1 MPRNHRSNGHNA
13 PQKTRGRRA
22 GAGRS
27 EVRIVGGRW
36 RGRKVRFPDVPGLR
50 PSPDRVRETL
60 FNWLA
65 PVMQGARV
73 LDLFAGSGVLG
84 FEALSRGAA
93 SAVLVERDRSAAR
106 QLRDSAAGL
115 GADAAEIVEGDAL
128 AWLRQDRGPFDV
140 VFLDPPFGTGL
151 QDQALGGLGRPGCLS
166 PGAFVYL
173 ERPAAEGPP
182 ALPAGWIL
190 HRSGRA
196 GDVGYYLAITREAGT
211 AGEPPDRPS
220 SDREGEAQR

>member
-1 MPRNHRSNGHNA
+1 MSRNHRSDGHNA
-13 PQKTRGRRA
+13 AQNARGRRP

-60 FNWLA
+60 FNWLM

-93 SAVLVERDRSAAR
+93 EAVLVEHHRDAAR
-106 QLRDSAAGL
+106 QLRDSAAAL
-115 GADAAEIVEGDAL
+115 GADQAQVVEADAL
-128 AWLRQDRGPFDV
+128 AWLMAQRGPFDV

-151 QDQALGGLGRPGCLS
+151 QHEALGRLDRPGVLS

-173 ERPAAEGPP
+173 ERSAADGPP
-182 ALPAGWIL
+182 VLPPGWSL

-196 GDVGYYLAITREAGT
+196 GDVGYYLATTREAGSV
-211 AGEPPDRPS
+211 GRPPGLPS
-220 SDREGEAQR
+220 SDRHEEGQ

>member
-1 MPRNHRSNGHNA
+1 MPRNHRSRKDNA
-13 PQKTRGRRA
+13 VQKP
-22 GAGRS
+22 AGRQAGGGRN

-36 RGRKVRFPDVPGLR
+36 RGRKIRFPAAPGLR

-65 PVMQGARV
+65 PVIQGARV

-93 SAVLVERDRSAAR
+93 AAMLVENDRSVVR
-106 QLRDSAAGL
+106 QLRDTAAAL
-115 GADAAEIVEGDAL
+115 GAASAEVVEGDAL
-128 AWLRQDRGPFDV
+128 AWLQQDRGPFDV
-140 VFLDPPFGTGL
+140 VFLDPPFGTEL
-151 QDQALGGLGRPGCLS
+151 QEAALRRLSRPGYLA

-173 ERPAAEGPP
+173 ERPAADGSP
-182 ALPAGWIL
+182 ALPDGWTL

-196 GDVGYYLAITREAGT
+196 GDVGYYLAVKRDAGPADAAPGPT
-211 AGEPPDRPS
+211 AN
-220 SDREGEAQR
+220 DREEPES

>member
-1 MPRNHRSNGHNA
+1 MSRNHRSDGHNA
-13 PQKTRGRRA
+13 AQKTQGGRA
-22 GAGRS
+22 GAGRR
-27 EVRIVGGRW
+27 EVRIVGGSW
-36 RGRKVRFPDVPGLR
+36 RGRKLRFPDIPGLR

-65 PVMQGARV
+65 PVIRGARV
-73 LDLFAGSGVLG
+73 LDPFAGSGVLG

-93 SAVLVERDRSAAR
+93 SAVLVERDRVAAR
-106 QLRDSAAGL
+106 QLRDSAAVL
-115 GADAAEIVEGDAL
+115 GAETAEVVEGDAL
-128 AWLRQDRGPFDV
+128 AWLDADRGPFDI

-151 QDQALGGLGRPGCLS
+151 QEQAVGRLDRPGVLS

-182 ALPAGWIL
+182 ELPAGWIL

-196 GDVGYYLAITREAGT
+196 GDVGYYLAILGEAG
-211 AGEPPDRPS
+211 ASGAAPGRPS
-220 SDREGEAQR
+220 SDRDGEGQ